1 MSDSHSRTDKQVS
14 PQTTLSVSARAIPT
28 SDHGFDGI
36 SDKFARNIY
45 GTTKGTLRH
54 TLLCYHLQRLGIL
67 PDLNCAQSS
76 QPEHAKISST
86 RVLDAGCGL
95 GQMSTEFAKSGFQVD
110 AIDVSGESIEYAQ
123 QQAIQD
129 KLEINY
135 GVGQLQDIDTQY
147 DIIINHAV
155 LEWLSDPFAAI
166 DLLIERLQPNGYLSL
181 SFFNKDALTFG
192 NLLYGNFDYVKKG
205 LKVKKKV
212 RLNPQQPLS
221 VQPVLTYLKAHSQV
235 EIIHEAGIRCI
246 HDYMRNIEHQT
257 EHYQALVAA
266 EKEFSTQPPYKWLG
280 KYFHVVLQKHTIE
293 QL

>member
-1 MSDSHSRTDKQVS
+1 MSQSPNSTDKLTS
-14 PQTTLSVSARAIPT
+14 SKSTESVT
-28 SDHGFDGI
+28 SNQMPKTDHGFDGI

-54 TLLCYHLQRLGIL
+54 TLLCYHLQQLGIL
-67 PDLNCAQSS
+67 PERCSENSS
-76 QPEHAKISST
+76 AKT
-86 RVLDAGCGL
+86 LRVLDAGCGL
-95 GQMSTEFAKSGFQVD
+95 GQMSTEFAKVGFHVD
-110 AIDVSGESIEYAQ
+110 AIDVSGESIKYAQ
-123 QQAIQD
+123 QQALKD
-129 KLEINY
+129 NFEINY
-135 GVGQLQDIDTQY
+135 RVGQLQGVSTNY

-155 LEWLSDPFAAI
+155 LEWLSEPFVAI

-221 VQPVLTYLKAHSQV
+221 VQPVLAYLKEKSEV
-235 EIIHEAGIRCI
+235 KVVHEAGIRCI

-257 EHYQALVAA
+257 LHYTALVTA
-266 EKEFSTQPPYKWLG
+266 EKEYSTQPPYKWLG
-280 KYFHVVLQKHTIE
+280 KYFHVVLQK
-293 QL
+293 L

>member
-1 MSDSHSRTDKQVS
+1 MSHSQ
-14 PQTTLSVSARAIPT
+14 QSATNTKTNTNESTFTAT

-54 TLLCYHLQRLGIL
+54 TLLCHHLQQLGIL
-67 PDLNCAQSS
+67 PEPHSKNTL
-76 QPEHAKISST
+76 

-95 GQMSTEFAKSGFQVD
+95 GQMSTEFAKVGYQVD
-110 AIDVSGESIEYAQ
+110 AIDVSGDSIESAR
-123 QQAIQD
+123 QQALQD
-129 KLEINY
+129 NVEINY
-135 GVGQLQDIDTQY
+135 RVGQLQDVTGKY

-155 LEWLSDPFAAI
+155 LEWLSEPFVAI
-166 DLLIERLQPNGYLSL
+166 DLLIERLEPNGYLSL

-221 VQPVLTYLKAHSQV
+221 VQPVLTYLQEKSDV
-235 EIIHEAGIRCI
+235 KVIHEAGIRCI

-257 EHYQALVAA
+257 MHYSALVEA
-266 EKEFSTQPPYKWLG
+266 EKKYSTQPPYKWLG
-280 KYFHVVLQKHTIE
+280 KYFHIVIQKR
-293 QL
+293 